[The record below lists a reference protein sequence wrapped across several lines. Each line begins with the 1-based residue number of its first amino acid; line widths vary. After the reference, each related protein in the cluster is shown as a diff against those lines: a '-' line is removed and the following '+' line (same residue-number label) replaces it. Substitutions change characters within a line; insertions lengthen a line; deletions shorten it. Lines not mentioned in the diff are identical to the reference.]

1 MRRFIVSLSVVVV
14 LLLGVVA
21 TLGRGA
27 TAQEA
32 TPDTAA
38 MMAMATHP
46 IVGEWRNINELG
58 EGIVF
63 PSLAIYHADGTF
75 IEDYPDES
83 SYSMGVW
90 EPTGERTATVTVY
103 QVYVID
109 DKLANGEGRWT
120 AEVDETGNELR
131 TAGTFVGTFE
141 DGSIDIAV
149 EWSAD
154 DGPPATRLGVLPVVP
169 LSELVPGGTPVIP
182 TDMTEEATPAP

>member
-1 MRRFIVSLSVVVV
+1 MRQFTLSLCVVVV
-14 LLLGVVA
+14 LML
-21 TLGRGA
+21 TLFGTMGGNTR
-27 TAQEA
+27 AQEA

-38 MMAMATHP
+38 MMAMAIHP
-46 IVGEWRNINELG
+46 VVGEWRNINEVG
-58 EGIVF
+58 DFTF

-90 EPTGERTATVTVY
+90 EPTGPNTATVTVY

-109 DKLANGEGRWT
+109 DKLVNGEGRWT
-120 AEVDETGNELR
+120 AEVDETGNEMR

-141 DGSIDIAV
+141 DGSIDLAV
-149 EWSAD
+149 EWSMD
-154 DGPPATRLGVLPVVP
+154 EGVPATRLGVLPVVP

-182 TDMTEEATPAP
+182 PDMTDDATPAA